1 MQVGDRVRVK
11 DTAARQAGN
20 TGTIVAVKRSAP
32 VGLTWE
38 EIKNRPKNAAEIR
51 FDDGTAPW
59 ALFSFDVL
67 EPLR

>member
-32 VGLTWE
+32 VGLTWD
-38 EIKNRPKNAAEIR
+38 EIKHRPKNAAEVR
-51 FDDGTAPW
+51 FDDGSTPW
-59 ALFSFDVL
+59 ALFSFNVL
-67 EPLR
+67 EKL